1 MQNYYYGSKKNTNNN
16 IREENC
22 YYDNYGERTNYEIL
36 LKKLKEGDTLYIE
49 SLLSLGKTPGQVQEE
64 WDSLRKSNV
73 EIIACDFPEI
83 DTTKLAYPVGRYVAY
98 LLRISDMMHK
108 NYVTDLKKARKEGI
122 KKAKERGVRLGR
134 PNAIPIEEFEKN
146 YKTLSAKGFM
156 DQDIYKIMGISHVS
170 GIKYKKIMNG
180 TYVEP
185 ERNKEKKYEHPGRP
199 LLISQEKFTEEYT
212 KYKKEKLSD
221 KVIYEKL
228 GISQSAGKIYK
239 KRMLQNENQ
248 EE

>member
-16 IREENC
+16 IPEENC

-36 LKKLKEGDTLYIE
+36 LQKLREGDTLYIE

-64 WDSLRKSNV
+64 WDSLRKLKV

-134 PNAIPIEEFEKN
+134 PNAIPLEEFEKN

-199 LLISQEKFTEEYT
+199 LLINQEKFTEEYT

>member
-16 IREENC
+16 IPEENC
-22 YYDNYGERTNYEIL
+22 YYDNYGERTNYKIL
-36 LKKLKEGDTLYIE
+36 LQKLTEGDTLYIE

-64 WDSLRKSNV
+64 WDLLRKLKV